1 MASMSGHRPPVT
13 EGVAEVM
20 AKDIKSGEGRGMTS
34 EVPLAFQ
41 TGRLPPDPVV
51 LGQTRKQMLQF
62 GIFAIGL
69 LLVLL
74 VIWWTA

>member
-1 MASMSGHRPPVT
+1 MTSMSGHRPPLT

-20 AKDIKSGEGRGMTS
+20 VKDIKSGEGRGMTS

-51 LGQTRKQMLQF
+51 LVQTRKQMTVF
-62 GIFAIGL
+62 GAFSIGL

-74 VIWWTA
+74 AIWWAA